1 LLRQV
6 ILVFAV
12 KMRLILIALL
22 VLVVARGPAQE
33 LTSVFVSPP
42 QPVVAGRQST
52 LWLYSMNNSSNEV
65 RRAAPAT
72 ISCRFV
78 SGLQSNGAM
87 LELNTNQGP
96 QEATVAPGA
105 FAKAE
110 YRVTVPL
117 TVRGSAT
124 LEITNYNTLVLAVS
138 DSSETTNLVF
148 APPAP
153 VSKRATNSTPQMGQ
167 QLVDYLGNHVSP
179 YEPIYFLLGSYPA
192 AKFQLSLK
200 YRIFAFTNDLNPFS
214 NLYFAYTQTS
224 FWDVISRDPSFYD
237 TSYKPSGFLYY
248 PEVVFRDSEVKLDL
262 QGGAEHESNG
272 RGGADERSLNTIYFQ
287 PTLRYQAA
295 TNLLFALQPRFWDYA
310 SVGDNNPDIANYRG
324 YGDVSG
330 SVTYEK
336 IQLATELTLGKNGD
350 HAGWQFDLRFN
361 LPPYFR
367 FNPAIQIEYFNG
379 YGQTLRQYN
388 EFSSGIRAGLCLWY

>member
-1 LLRQV
+1 
-6 ILVFAV
+6 
-12 KMRLILIALL
+12 
-22 VLVVARGPAQE
+22 
-33 LTSVFVSPP
+33 
-42 QPVVAGRQST
+42 
-52 LWLYSMNNSSNEV
+52 
-65 RRAAPAT
+65 
-72 ISCRFV
+72 
-78 SGLQSNGAM
+78 
-87 LELNTNQGP
+87 
-96 QEATVAPGA
+96 
-105 FAKAE
+105 
-110 YRVTVPL
+110 
-117 TVRGSAT
+117 
-124 LEITNYNTLVLAVS
+124 
-138 DSSETTNLVF
+138 
-148 APPAP
+148 
-153 VSKRATNSTPQMGQ
+153 MGQ